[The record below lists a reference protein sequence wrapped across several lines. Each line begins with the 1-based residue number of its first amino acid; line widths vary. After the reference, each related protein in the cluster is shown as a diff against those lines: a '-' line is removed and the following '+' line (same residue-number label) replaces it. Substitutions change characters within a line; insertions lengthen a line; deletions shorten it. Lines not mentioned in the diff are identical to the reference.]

1 METFGLKGKDWVGLG
16 VQSEGK
22 REETKWE
29 FQIQRD
35 TLVPRFSQDRANGY
49 SLSTTVSNSR
59 FRRSKGKFRLTW
71 VDLDL
76 KNFTRVISFS
86 NA

>member
-35 TLVPRFSQDRANGY
+35 TLVPRFSQD
-49 SLSTTVSNSR
+49 
-59 FRRSKGKFRLTW
+59 
-71 VDLDL
+71 
-76 KNFTRVISFS
+76 
-86 NA
+86 